1 MQVNGGLQV
10 SGWMADMT
18 SSVDVFSPEALKEKY
33 RVERE
38 KRLRSD
44 GTAQYIELGEVFRD
58 IDADPYVE
66 PGFTRDPMVIETDVA
81 IVGGGFGGM
90 LSAVRLRQQGV
101 KDIHIIEKGADFG
114 GTWYWNR
121 YPGAACDVESY
132 IYLPLLEETG
142 YIPTEKYAKAAEI
155 FEHCQRI
162 GKQFDLYRGAL
173 FQTLV
178 TDTAWDEKTSRWQ
191 VKTNRGD
198 TLSARFLLIAPG
210 VLHKAKLP
218 GLPGIQNFK
227 GHGFHTSRWDYAYT
241 GGSPT
246 EPMDKLADKRVGI
259 IGTGAT
265 AVQAIPKLA
274 ESAKELLVFQRTPS
288 AVGVRAN
295 RPTDPEWAKTL
306 QPGWQEARMRNFIA
320 IVTGVKQEE
329 DLVADGWTEIL
340 GGDVPLAAS
349 NPDIEARQKA
359 DFAKMETL
367 RARVDQ
373 TVKDKA
379 TAEALKPWY
388 NTMCKRPCF
397 HDEYLSAFNQP
408 NVRLVDTGGKGVER
422 ITENAVVVDG
432 QEYEVDCLIYASGFE
447 VTTDLT
453 RRLGFDLSGKN
464 GLQFSEAWHTSFAT
478 LHGFLVRDFPNLV
491 LVTTAQGGQGINF
504 VQVLDEQA
512 KHVAY
517 ILSRCL
523 NENVL
528 AIEPS
533 EDATIAW
540 MNSLMG
546 HVMAMAMFNIE
557 CTPGYFNNE
566 GSMDPRGVRHIP
578 FMGPTLDFFDILKE
592 WREADALEGLEVTKA
607 VAAPVA

>member
-1 MQVNGGLQV
+1 M
-10 SGWMADMT
+10 
-18 SSVDVFSPEALKEKY
+18 SSSLDISSPEALKEKY

-44 GTAQYIELGEVFRD
+44 GATQYIELGDVFRD

-66 PGFTRDPMVIETDVA
+66 PGFTRDPIVIETEVA

-90 LSAVRLRQQGV
+90 LSAVRLRQAGV

-155 FEHCQRI
+155 FAHCQRI
-162 GKQFDLYRGAL
+162 GNQFDLYRGAL

-178 TDTAWDEKTSRWQ
+178 TDAAWDATSGRWQ

-198 TLSARFLLIAPG
+198 TLSARFLVIAPG
-210 VLHKAKLP
+210 ILHKAKLP
-218 GLPGIQNFK
+218 GLPGIQSFK
-227 GHGFHTSRWDYAYT
+227 GHSFHTSRWDYGYT
-241 GGSPT
+241 GGSPI
-246 EPMDKLADKRVGI
+246 EPMNKLGDKRVGI

-274 ESAKELLVFQRTPS
+274 ESAKELYVFQRTPS

-295 RPTDPEWAKTL
+295 RATDPEWAKSL

-349 NPDIEARQKA
+349 NPDVEGRQKA

-367 RARVDQ
+367 RARIDQ
-373 TVKDKA
+373 TVTDKA

-397 HDEYLSAFNQP
+397 HDEYLEAFNRP
-408 NVRLVDTGGKGVER
+408 GVRLVDTSGKGVER
-422 ITENAVVVDG
+422 ITEKGVVVDG
-432 QEYEVDCLIYASGFE
+432 HEYEVDCLIYASGFE
-447 VTTDLT
+447 VTTEMT

-464 GLQFSEAWHTSFAT
+464 GIKLSDAWQASLAT

-523 NENVL
+523 NEDVH
-528 AIEPS
+528 AIEPK
-533 EDATIAW
+533 EEATQEW
-540 MNSLMG
+540 MSSLLS
-546 HVMAMAMFNIE
+546 HVMALAMFNIE

-566 GSMDPRGVRHIP
+566 GSMDPGKIRQVP
-578 FMGPTLDFFDILKE
+578 FMGPTLDFFEILKN
-592 WREADALEGLEVTKA
+592 WREAGDMKGLEITRELESSPA
-607 VAAPVA
+607 